1 MALHHIKAPSP
12 ATLTQKRDTII
23 GGSSHSSRRLLV
35 ENKTTGSFNG
45 PISVASAQALWERD
59 KKEFALWALS
69 LVGAKQK
76 QRGSEVE
83 GILGFV
89 ERGNKKQKIIVQ
101 VKGDKNLV
109 PGMIDNLIETVE
121 KEGAAIGLLISLHKP
136 RLGMITDS
144 VHAGSYQS
152 GLWNREF
159 LKIQIRTVH
168 ELLEGKTFDI
178 PQTYSLLKKAPRKK
192 DQGETAQLL

>member
-1 MALHHIKAPSP
+1 
-12 ATLTQKRDTII
+12 
-23 GGSSHSSRRLLV
+23 V
-35 ENKTTGSFNG
+35 ENKNTGSFSE
-45 PISVASAQALWERD
+45 PVSLSSAQALWDRN
-59 KKEFALWALS
+59 KGEFELWALS
-69 LVGAKQK
+69 LVGAKPK
-76 QRGSEVE
+76 QTDNEVE
-83 GILGFV
+83 GLLGFV

-109 PGMIDNLIETVE
+109 PGMIDDLVETVE
-121 KEGAAIGLLISLHKP
+121 KEGAVIGLLISLHKP

-144 VHAGSYQS
+144 VHAGNYQS
-152 GLWNREF
+152 ELWNKEF

-192 DQGETAQLL
+192 GPGGTAKLL

>member
-1 MALHHIKAPSP
+1 M
-12 ATLTQKRDTII
+12 
-23 GGSSHSSRRLLV
+23 
-35 ENKTTGSFNG
+35 ENKNVYSVNE
-45 PISVASAQALWERD
+45 PISAATAQALWD
-59 KKEFALWALS
+59 KNKKEFELWALS
-69 LVGAKQK
+69 LVGAKPR
-76 QRGSEVE
+76 QRDDEVE

-89 ERGNKKQKIIVQ
+89 ERGNKKRKIIVQ

-109 PGMIDNLIETVE
+109 PSMIDDLIETIE
-121 KEGAAIGLLISLHKP
+121 REEAAIGLLISLHKP

-152 GLWNREF
+152 ELWNREF

-178 PQTYSLLKKAPRKK
+178 PQTYSLLKKSSRVKK
-192 DQGETAQLL
+192 QGETSKLL